1 VLNSLLWCL
10 LISTISG
17 LISGETSV
25 IVRWSISVVIVIFL
39 LPVLLSL
46 VFLVNLL
53 SNLQLFSVDGS
64 TSGIVSTILSFLRL
78 DEFLFGFHLGFEF
91 VFLLNF
97 VRISDE
103 FELSYSLLYL
113 TPVDEAFSK
122 LIYFFDSFF
131 EILWRYWST

>member
-1 VLNSLLWCL
+1 M
-10 LISTISG
+10 
-17 LISGETSV
+17 
-25 IVRWSISVVIVIFL
+25 IFL
-39 LPVLLSL
+39 FPVLLSL

-64 TSGIVSTILSFLRL
+64 TCGIVSTVLSFLRL
-78 DEFLFGFHLGFEF
+78 DEFLFSFHLGFEF
-91 VFLLNF
+91 VFLLDF

-113 TPVDEAFSK
+113 TPVNKAFSK

-131 EILWRYWST
+131 KILWRYWST